1 MANVTFGGPLRV
13 KSGGLGVDVMDA
25 NEPILQQ
32 RYQKTTVT
40 TAQVLALNATP
51 VEVLP
56 AVGTTNYMQ
65 FNGAFVFQ
73 DYNSVAYDDD
83 GTNEDVVIQLGGG
96 GANVSGTIDSTLI
109 DGAADFL
116 IWLPPAIDLTASV
129 VSGVEFLNTDASLE
143 IALDG
148 SEIITGNSDWDV
160 VVFYTLFPVAGL
172 EALS

>member
-13 KSGGLGVDVMDA
+13 KSGGLGVDVMDG

-32 RYQKTTVT
+32 RYRKTTVT
-40 TAQVLALNATP
+40 TAQVLALFATP
-51 VEVLP
+51 IEVLP

-73 DYNSVAYDDD
+73 DFNSAAYVDAA
-83 GTNEDVVIQLGGG
+83 GEDLVIQLGGG
-96 GANVSGTIDSTLI
+96 GADVSGVIDGSEL

-116 IWLPPAIDLTASV
+116 VWLPPSTDITASV
-129 VSGVEFLNTDASLE
+129 QVGVEILNTNSSLE
-143 IALDG
+143 IALN
-148 SEIITGNSDWDV
+148 TGELATGDSDWDV
-160 VVFYTLFPVAGL
+160 VVFYTLFPVAGM

>member
-32 RYQKTTVT
+32 RYRKTTIT
-40 TAQVLALNATP
+40 TAQVLLLNATP
-51 VEVLP
+51 IEVLP

-65 FNGAFVFQ
+65 YNGALLFQ
-73 DYNSVAYDDD
+73 DFNATGYTA
-83 GTNEDVVIQLGGG
+83 GAGEDVVIQLGAG
-96 GANVSGTIDSTLI
+96 GANVSGTVDGTLL

-116 IWLPPAIDLTASV
+116 VWLPPAIDLTASV
-129 VSGVEFLNTDASLE
+129 VSGVEFLNTNASLE
-143 IALDG
+143 IAIDSGELSVGD
-148 SEIITGNSDWDV
+148 SDWDV